1 MTVSTSPIAAHQM
14 LDLSRHVRDIED
26 HLQQLDEA
34 LRGDQPLAIDAASQ
48 RLHKALADAVVAVRH
63 ARQAGQ
69 HDALPEALRRKL
81 VLAQSRVAALQT
93 SIHRAGS
100 SIERTL
106 GILMPPADGAG
117 TYGAMGTKP
126 SSAAALSAAYR

>member
-1 MTVSTSPIAAHQM
+1 MSKTAHQM
-14 LDLSRHVRDIED
+14 QDLSRHVLDIED
-26 HLQQLDEA
+26 RLQRLDEA

-48 RLHKALADAVVAVRH
+48 SLHKALADAVVAVRH

-69 HDALPEALRRKL
+69 QAPLPEELRRKL
-81 VLAQSRVAALQT
+81 MLAQSRVAALQT
-93 SIHRAGS
+93 SVHRAGA

-117 TYGAMGTKP
+117 TYGALGAKP
-126 SSAAALSAAYR
+126 SSAAALNAAYR

>member
-1 MTVSTSPIAAHQM
+1 MQ
-14 LDLSRHVRDIED
+14 DLSRHVQDIED
-26 HLQQLDEA
+26 CLQRLDEA

-48 RLHKALADAVVAVRH
+48 GLHKALADAVVAVRH

-69 HDALPEALRRKL
+69 QEPLPDALRRKL
-81 VLAQSRVAALQT
+81 MLAQSRVAALQT
-93 SIHRAGS
+93 SVHRAGA

-117 TYGAMGTKP
+117 TYGALGAKP
-126 SSAAALSAAYR
+126 STAAALNAAYR